1 MFNLIDNNA
10 IFRDYRCKEC
20 NIELGSLQNVAENIN

>member
-10 IFRDYRCKEC
+10 IFRDCRCKEYD
-20 NIELGSLQNVAENIN
+20 IELGSLQNFAENIN